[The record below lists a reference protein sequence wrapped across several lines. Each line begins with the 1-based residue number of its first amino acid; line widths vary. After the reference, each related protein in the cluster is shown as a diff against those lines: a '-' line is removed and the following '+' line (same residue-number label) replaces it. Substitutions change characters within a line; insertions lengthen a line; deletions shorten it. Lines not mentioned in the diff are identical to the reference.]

1 MGWYEN
7 LDGLGNFG
15 EERTIDSE
23 IGFGRIVRSADFDG
37 DGFVEL
43 GYIDRPHLAKT
54 LRLWRFKDGKL
65 IEIATKTGL
74 TNHKIGWDF
83 IAGGLRN
90 CADTP
95 EMITADASWSRIIA
109 TAYDGT
115 SLSARDIGPYAGPQ
129 SLTKALSCP

>member
-1 MGWYEN
+1 MKTAPRQSKHPLHRLFRGASLAMALN
-7 LDGLGNFG
+7 LACSLPSAAHGLI
-15 EERTIDSE
+15 TS
-23 IGFGRIVRSADFDG
+23 
-37 DGFVEL
+37 
-43 GYIDRPHLAKT
+43 AKT

-65 IEIATKTGL
+65 TEIATKTGL

-95 EMITADASWSRIIA
+95 EMITADANWSRIIA

-115 SLSARDIGPYAGPQ
+115 YLSARDIGPYAGPQ